1 MTAQLL
7 QFGGSL
13 AAILIIA
20 WLVMRLGLGGDTRIR
35 DEEHARELAEEAMCG
50 FDPVDVSVDRGRT
63 GALLRNANGQIMIL
77 RRHGSHFVT
86 RLLRSAEDV
95 RLHQNNLTFVTGE
108 RTFGEVTLDLG
119 PKAQEWAASLRRME
133 TAPMLETRNA

>member
-20 WLVMRLGLGGDTRIR
+20 WLAMRLGLGGDVRIR
-35 DEEHARELAEEAMCG
+35 DEEHARELAEEAICG
-50 FDPVDVSVDRGRT
+50 FDPVDVSIDRGRT
-63 GALLRNANGQIMIL
+63 GALLRNAAGQLMVL
-77 RRHGSHFVT
+77 RRHGCHFVA
-86 RLLRSAEDV
+86 RLVRSAEDV
-95 RLHQNNLTFVTGE
+95 RLDQHRLSFITSE

-119 PKAQEWAASLRRME
+119 AKAPEWAASLRRMK
-133 TAPMLETRNA
+133 ARPNA